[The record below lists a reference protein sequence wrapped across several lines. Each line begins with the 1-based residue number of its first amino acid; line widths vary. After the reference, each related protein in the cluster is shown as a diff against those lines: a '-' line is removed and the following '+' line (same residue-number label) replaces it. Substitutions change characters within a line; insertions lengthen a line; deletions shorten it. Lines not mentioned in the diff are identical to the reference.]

1 MDGSNFIRFVEKFTR
16 TTMKV
21 SVIMFSLTTKKF
33 QSIYVDFAANYLI
46 KIKFLFLLQLKP
58 LAIFMIAITS
68 HFAMAQIDEAT
79 MKNILG
85 DYSQQASVLC
95 NRNSKASWAVQTDVL
110 NSSLLVEMVRKWGSS
125 IV

>member
-1 MDGSNFIRFVEKFTR
+1 
-16 TTMKV
+16 
-21 SVIMFSLTTKKF
+21 
-33 QSIYVDFAANYLI
+33 
-46 KIKFLFLLQLKP
+46 
-58 LAIFMIAITS
+58 
-68 HFAMAQIDEAT
+68 MAQIDETT

-110 NSSLLVEMVRKWGSS
+110 NSSLLVEMVREWGSS